1 MTVIYSNFGDND
13 TAVLPLI
20 WEGLTNVTV
29 IEITRDTDNFEEIVD
44 DAISQETDT
53 ILFCGHGSTFGL
65 LHPNLDSGQYILHEN
80 NSHLIHANRVIG
92 IWCYASEFAEAQHL
106 HGFFT
111 GMFISNES
119 EAEQH
124 GITFA
129 QSDYDDINID
139 ITHYGTYFSKMLNGF
154 LESNVPLS
162 DWLSILNNDG
172 INHSN
177 IIGNFNFNRMRYF
190 E

>member
-1 MTVIYSNFGDND
+1 MTVIYSNFGDQD
-13 TAVLPLI
+13 TLLLQQI
-20 WEGLTNVTV
+20 WANLDCTV
-29 IEITRDTDNFEEIVD
+29 IEITHDMDDFEEIVD
-44 DAISQETDT
+44 NAIANESDT
-53 ILFCGHGSTFGL
+53 LIMCGHGTAQGL
-65 LHPNLDSGQYILHEN
+65 LHPNLHSGQYIIHEN
-80 NSHLIHANRVIG
+80 NVHLIHAQNVIAS
-92 IWCYASEFAEAQHL
+92 WCYAAEFAEVHHL

-139 ITHYGTYFSKMLNGF
+139 ITHYGTYFSVMVHSF
-154 LESNVPLS
+154 LESNTPLCE
-162 DWLSILNNDG
+162 WLSILNNDG

-177 IIGNFNFNRMRYF
+177 IIGNFNFSRMRYF

>member
-53 ILFCGHGSTFGL
+53 ILFCGHGSTLGL

-80 NSHLIHANRVIG
+80 NSHLIQDNRVIG

-139 ITHYGTYFSKMLNGF
+139 ITHYGTYFSKMLHGF

>member
-1 MTVIYSNFGDND
+1 MTVIYSNFGDQD
-13 TAVLPLI
+13 TLLLQQI
-20 WEGLTNVTV
+20 WANLDCNV
-29 IEITRDTDNFEEIVD
+29 IEITHDMDDFEEIVD
-44 DAISQETDT
+44 NAIADENDT
-53 ILFCGHGSTFGL
+53 LIMCGHGTTHGL
-65 LHPNLDSGQYILHEN
+65 LHPNLASGGYIIHDN
-80 NSHLIHANRVIG
+80 NVHLIHAQNVIAS
-92 IWCYASEFAEAQHL
+92 WCYASEFAETHHL

-129 QSDYDDINID
+129 LSDYDDINID
-139 ITHYGTYFSKMLNGF
+139 ITHYGTYFSKMLHNF